1 MQVHKHSTFFFSFA
15 PVYFERKFLST
26 VTKKKKETFSVI
38 NILSTFYVTNQI
50 NRQHFYFLLH
60 ETKRKK
66 NENLTLI
73 SIKSMIC
80 VTISF
85 RDLFSRVAFRFSF
98 TKLLFFYNHLNFMN
112 GRKDSYASIHIFDTL
127 HSSISFIFLPKD
139 FESLKLNKTSEFS
152 EQAIF
157 RGKSNFYDF
166 QNKLIWNSVFVH

>member
-1 MQVHKHSTFFFSFA
+1 MNKVLFFSFV
-15 PVYFERKFLST
+15 PFNFERKFLST
-26 VTKKKKETFSVI
+26 ITKKKETFSVI

-112 GRKDSYASIHIFDTL
+112 GRKDSYAIHIFDTL
-127 HSSISFIFLPKD
+127 HSSISFIFPPKD
-139 FESLKLNKTSEFS
+139 FESLKLFE
-152 EQAIF
+152 
-157 RGKSNFYDF
+157 
-166 QNKLIWNSVFVH
+166 